1 MKNHDNHVS
10 CLLTGTNQNVL
21 GRSLPI
27 LWASVLL
34 PVKQGDW
41 TRNQAQCPQE
51 YSHTILCTTAG
62 HWEVAKTN
70 GESCFRLGPSLVR
83 TLLIPGKGGAQVG
96 TEAALDP
103 KFPLEV
109 SATHWRSALRSPS
122 LPGSG
127 PFPFQMEK
135 LVQAELSVDTLFSHT
150 GEGYLGFTF

>member
-1 MKNHDNHVS
+1 MVKVASGLD
-10 CLLTGTNQNVL
+10 
-21 GRSLPI
+21 P
-27 LWASVLL
+27 LWSEHFSS
-34 PVKQGDW
+34 
-41 TRNQAQCPQE
+41 QE
-51 YSHTILCTTAG
+51 
-62 HWEVAKTN
+62 
-70 GESCFRLGPSLVR
+70 R
-83 TLLIPGKGGAQVG
+83 GGAQVG